1 MRSKVSGLV
10 AVLAAV
16 FLLAGCEGLLGDTAG
31 TTGTTGTTEATT
43 ATTATA
49 PVTSSSPAAEAPPAA
64 PATLNEAEYRL
75 GAGDQIRIIVFGNTD
90 LSGEFEVGAEGD
102 IAYPLIGQV
111 QAGGKTLQEVEAEIT
126 ARLQPDYLKD
136 PSVNVEV
143 LNYRPFFILGEVR
156 NPGSYPYQSG
166 MRVVTAIALA
176 GGYTYR
182 ANEGE
187 VLITRA
193 SDPSKQKLSADQ
205 NATVLPGDIIEVPE
219 RFF

>member
-16 FLLAGCEGLLGDTAG
+16 LFLAGCEGMLGELG
-31 TTGTTGTTEATT
+31 QEP
-43 ATTATA
+43 A
-49 PVTSSSPAAEAPPAA
+49 PADPAVAAA
-64 PATLNEAEYRL
+64 PATAPSSATTDAPAAPSVSFDEAEYRL
-75 GAGDQIRIIVFGNTD
+75 GAGDQIRIIVFGSED
-90 LSGEFEVGAEGD
+90 LSGEFEVGGQGD

-111 QAGGKTLQEVEAEIT
+111 QAGGKTLREVEADIT

-136 PSVNVEV
+136 PRVNVEV

-166 MRVVTAIALA
+166 MRVVNAIALA
-176 GGYTYR
+176 GGFTYR
-182 ANEGE
+182 ASEGE

-193 SDPSKQKLSADQ
+193 SDPSKQKLKADQ
-205 NATVLPGDIIEVPE
+205 NATVLPGDIVEVPE